1 MSSFI
6 GCHLLNILRQRLSFI
21 LGIQWFNL
29 HVAKN
34 TCDLVGL
41 EGGLNLNNQITNAV
55 FN

>member
-6 GCHLLNILRQRLSFI
+6 GCHLLNILCQKLSFI

-29 HVAKN
+29 QVAKN
-34 TCDLVGL
+34 TCDLLGL
-41 EGGLNLNNQITNAV
+41 EGGLSLNHQITNAV